1 MTTVKD
7 LKEQVTTLK
16 HEIEVLKK
24 AREEDRKTIL
34 NLIDKCSKVI
44 GQTNDR
50 LDKHFDD
57 MTNLSD
63 RVNLAEGMIDILK
76 KDVSQVMFK
85 EIEEESDLDEH
96 ETS

>member
-7 LKEQVTTLK
+7 LKERVTTLE
-16 HEIEVLKK
+16 HEIEVLKA

-34 NLIDKCSKVI
+34 NLITKCGKVI

-57 MTNLSD
+57 MMNLSD

-76 KDVSQVMFK
+76 KDVSQVLFK